1 MMEGMISKRQLGIG
15 FILLGLLAIV
25 SSFAIDLVGAGN
37 FQGIGPAQRLA
48 LLGAGLVILVGLTL
62 LPLGDKPA

>member
-1 MMEGMISKRQLGIG
+1 MITKRQLGIG

-25 SSFAIDLVGAGN
+25 GSFAIDLAGVGN
-37 FQGIGPAQRLA
+37 FQGIGPAQRVA
-48 LLGAGLVILVGLTL
+48 LLGAGLVIVVGLTL

>member
-1 MMEGMISKRQLGIG
+1 MISKRQLGMG
-15 FILLGLLAIV
+15 FILLGLLAIAG
-25 SSFAIDLVGAGN
+25 SFVVDLADAGN